1 MIDRF
6 KDAWL
11 KVLQPIVG
19 LLVRLGVSPDAV
31 TLVGTLG
38 VSAGALIWFP
48 RGQFVTG
55 VLVVTAFVFS
65 DMIDGAMARQTGRM
79 SKFGAFWDST
89 LDRIGDAAVF
99 GGLVLYYSG
108 ADFKGPAFLGIHEN
122 RWYVALALYCL
133 ATGSITSYARARAEG
148 LGMQA
153 NVGIAERSDRLVWI
167 LVLTGVSDLVHLL
180 TGNRDWL
187 ITIPLALLVL
197 AVAST
202 ITVIQR
208 VLYVRKQAVESAS

>member
-11 KVLQPIVG
+11 AVLRPVIA
-19 LLVRLGVSPDAV
+19 LLLKLHVSPDAV

-38 VSAGALIWFP
+38 VCAGSLIWFP
-48 RGQFVTG
+48 KGQFVTG

-65 DMIDGAMARQTGRM
+65 DMIDGAMARELGRS

-89 LDRIGDAAVF
+89 LDRFGDAAVF
-99 GGLVLYYSG
+99 GGLVLYY
-108 ADFKGPAFLGIHEN
+108 DGPHYLHDYGDH
-122 RWYVALALYCL
+122 RWWVGLALYCL
-133 ATGSITSYARARAEG
+133 VTGSITSYARARAEG
-148 LGMQA
+148 LGLKA

-167 LVLTGVSDLVHLL
+167 LVLTGVADLIHLL
-180 TGNRDWL
+180 TGERGWL
-187 ITIPLALLVL
+187 IVIPVAMGVL

-202 ITVIQR
+202 VTVVQR
-208 VLYVRKQAVESAS
+208 VLYVRKQVREQA